1 MTTPTRPRSPLPRS
15 GGRAPGLVPG
25 LLALLA
31 VLAVAGCLRAPIT
44 AVPPVLTTIGL
55 ENGSGA
61 LGLGLLSALPLV
73 GFSLASLLA
82 VPLARRPGPRVSI
95 LLALLVL
102 TGGILL
108 RSLPGPLA
116 LWAGT
121 AVIGFAIA
129 VGNVLLPVVVKELW
143 PRSIAAVTGA
153 YTAASAIT
161 AAVAAATVVP
171 LTVALGGD
179 WRSALGA
186 WSIAAASAALFWW
199 AAQVRGRDRYR
210 EVASESTPRSMV
222 SIARVPLAWAVMLY
236 MGLQGATYYALLAWI
251 PSMETSVGIDGD
263 VSGIHLAV
271 FIGVGIVSGLIASGA
286 AQALPDQ
293 RWLSAGSS
301 ALLAAAAL
309 GAIAAPHAAL
319 LWIVIAGVSCGAV
332 FPVAVAFIGLR
343 SGHRAVAAGL
353 SAFVQFGGYLIALL
367 GPAALG
373 AFAEATGGWAWSL
386 VAIAALSVL
395 QSVVGYLAGRA
406 QKIDDRL
413 GIERRGAGA
422 TRLGA

>member
-1 MTTPTRPRSPLPRS
+1 MTTPARPRSSLRRS
-15 GGRAPGLVPG
+15 GGRSVGPASS

-31 VLAVAGCLRAPIT
+31 VLAIAGCLRAPIT

-55 ENGSGA
+55 ENGIEA
-61 LGLGLLSALPLV
+61 LGLGVLSALPLA

-82 VPLARRPGPRVSI
+82 IPLARTPGPRRAI
-95 LLALLVL
+95 LLAAAVL

-108 RSLPGPLA
+108 RSLPGPVT

-121 AVIGFAIA
+121 AVLGLAIA

-143 PRSIAAVTGA
+143 PRSIAAVTGV
-153 YTAASAIT
+153 YTAASAVV
-161 AAVAAATVVP
+161 AAIAAATIVP

-186 WSIAAASAALFWW
+186 WSIAVASAAVIWW
-199 AAQVRGRDRYR
+199 AVQVRVRAQDRDGPTS
-210 EVASESTPRSMV
+210 VPSTRGGSL
-222 SIARVPLAWAVMLY
+222 ARVPLAWAVMLY
-236 MGLQGATYYALLAWI
+236 MGLQAATYYALLAWI
-251 PSMETSVGIDGD
+251 PSMERSIGIDDG
-263 VSGIHLAV
+263 VSGIHLAI
-271 FIGVGIVSGLIASGA
+271 FIGVGIASGLLASGA

-309 GAIAAPHAAL
+309 GALLAPQLAL
-319 LWIVIAGVSCGAV
+319 LWIVIAGISCGAV

-343 SGHRAVAAGL
+343 SGDRALTARL
-353 SAFVQFGGYLIALL
+353 SAFVQLGGYLIAMI

-373 AFAEATGGWAWSL
+373 AFAELTGGWAWAL
-386 VAIAALSVL
+386 VAITLLSVV
-395 QSVVGYLAGRA
+395 QSAVGYVAGGAWTIGEGMRVQQRRA
-406 QKIDDRL
+406 R
-413 GIERRGAGA
+413 A
-422 TRLGA
+422 TRLKA

>member
-1 MTTPTRPRSPLPRS
+1 MTTPARPRIPIPRS
-15 GGRAPGLVPG
+15 GGRAPGLVAG
-25 LLALLA
+25 LLA
-31 VLAVAGCLRAPIT
+31 VLVVAGCLRAPIT
-44 AVPPVLTTIGL
+44 VVPPVLTTIGL
-55 ENGSGA
+55 ENDIGA

-82 VPLARRPGPRVSI
+82 IPLTRRPGPRGSI
-95 LLALLVL
+95 LFALLML
-102 TGGILL
+102 TSGILL
-108 RSLPGPLA
+108 RSVPDPVA

-121 AVIGFAIA
+121 AVIGLAIA

-143 PRSIAAVTGA
+143 PGSIAAVTGA
-153 YTAASAIT
+153 YTAASAI
-161 AAVAAATVVP
+161 AAAAAAATVVP
-171 LTVALGGD
+171 LTGALGGD

-186 WSIAAASAALFWW
+186 GSIAASSALVIWW
-199 AAQVRGRDRYR
+199 AAQVRGRVRYR
-210 EVASESTPRSMV
+210 GVIPEMPPRPKGSL
-222 SIARVPLAWAVMLY
+222 ARVPLAWTVMLY

-251 PSMETSVGIDGD
+251 PSMERSIGIDGEA
-263 VSGIHLAV
+263 SGIHLAV

-286 AQALPDQ
+286 AQALSDQ

-301 ALLAAAAL
+301 ALLAGAAI
-309 GAIAAPHAAL
+309 GAIAAPHFAL

-343 SGHRAVAAGL
+343 SGHHAVTAEL
-353 SAFVQFGGYLIALL
+353 SAFAQFGGYLIALV

-373 AFAEATGGWAWSL
+373 AFAEGTGGWGWAL
-386 VAIAALSVL
+386 AAIAAVSFL

-406 QKIDDRL
+406 QTIDDHL
-413 GIERRGAGA
+413 GIERNGAGD